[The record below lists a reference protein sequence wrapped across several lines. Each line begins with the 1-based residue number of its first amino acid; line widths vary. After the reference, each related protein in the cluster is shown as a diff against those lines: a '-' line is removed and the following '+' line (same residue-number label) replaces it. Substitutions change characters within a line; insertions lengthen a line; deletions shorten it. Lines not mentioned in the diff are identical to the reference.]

1 MYKSVCTNTDKAWI
15 TFCVFSFGVFF
26 PESIKY
32 ECKNVMLVTAVFY
45 LDDLFPPLVFHYPF
59 FPLSISIMPWACHGR
74 LGNPELSELKDC

>member
-32 ECKNVMLVTAVFY
+32 ECKNVMLVTAMFY

-59 FPLSISIMPWACHGR
+59 FPSLFRSC
-74 LGNPELSELKDC
+74 LGHVMGVWEILNPLN